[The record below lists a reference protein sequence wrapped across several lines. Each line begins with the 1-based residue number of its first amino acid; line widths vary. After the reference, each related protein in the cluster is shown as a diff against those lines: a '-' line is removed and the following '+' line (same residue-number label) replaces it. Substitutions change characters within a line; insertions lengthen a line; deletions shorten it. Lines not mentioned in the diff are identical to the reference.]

1 MLVKVYGATVQGI
14 DATLITIEVNSSK
27 GCMFYLV
34 GLPDSAVKESHQRII
49 SALQVNGYRMPTSN
63 IVINMAPADI
73 RKEGSAYDLP
83 LAIGML
89 AVSGTLQPDKLDRY
103 LLMGELSLDGSL
115 KPIKGALPI
124 AIKARELGFEGM
136 IIPRQNA
143 REAAVVN
150 NLTVYGVDNLREVV
164 GFFNGEQTLEPTIV
178 NTREEFYA
186 RQSSFD
192 LDFAEVKGQEN
203 VKRALEVAAAGSHN
217 ILLIGS
223 PGSGKSMLAKRL
235 PSILPPLS
243 LSESLETTKIHSVA
257 GKLGADSG
265 LISVRPFRA
274 PHHTIS
280 SVAMTGGGSFPQP
293 GEISL
298 AHNGILYLD
307 ELPEYPRN
315 VLEMLRQPLE
325 DRQITVTRARCSVE
339 YPASFML
346 VASMN
351 PCPCGYY
358 NHPTKACVCSPGQ
371 VQKYLNR
378 ISGPLLDRIDLHI
391 EVTPVDFEKMSDQR
405 PGESSATIR
414 ARVIRARQRQE
425 ARYADVPGVH
435 CNAQM
440 TPRLLGLYARPDDKG
455 LALLKNAMNRLNLSA
470 RAYDRILK
478 VARTIADLDD
488 SEQILPQHLAEAIGY
503 RNLDRENWAE
513 R

>member
-1 MLVKVYGATVQGI
+1 MLVKVFGAAVQGI
-14 DATLITIEVNSSK
+14 DATLITIEVNSSR

-34 GLPDSAVKESHQRII
+34 GLPDSTVKESHQRII

-89 AVSGTLQPDKLDRY
+89 AANEIIQSEKLNHH
-103 LLMGELSLDGSL
+103 LIMGELSLDGSL
-115 KPIKGALPI
+115 QPIKGALPI
-124 AIKARELGFEGM
+124 AIKARELNFEG
-136 IIPRQNA
+136 IIVPRQNA
-143 REAAVVN
+143 HEAAVVN
-150 NLTVYGVDNLREVV
+150 NLKVYGADNIKEVIE
-164 GFFNGEQTLEPTIV
+164 FFNGKQTLTPTNV

-186 RQSSFD
+186 QQSSYDF
-192 LDFAEVKGQEN
+192 DFAEVKGQEN
-203 VKRALEVAAAGSHN
+203 VKRALEVAAAGGHN
-217 ILLIGS
+217 ILLIGA

-243 LSESLETTKIHSVA
+243 LGESLETTKIHSVA
-257 GKLGADSG
+257 GKLGLGGG
-265 LISVRPFRA
+265 LISKRPFRD

-280 SVAMTGGGSFPQP
+280 TVAMTGGGSFPQP

-298 AHNGILYLD
+298 AHNGILFLD
-307 ELPEYPRN
+307 ELPEYNRS
-315 VLEMLRQPLE
+315 VLEVLRQPLE
-325 DRQITVTRARCSVE
+325 DRKITVSRIKCNVE

-378 ISGPLLDRIDLHI
+378 ISGPLLDRIDLQI
-391 EVTPVDFEKMSDQR
+391 EVTPLPFEKMSDNR
-405 PGESSATIR
+405 PGEPSSTIR
-414 ARVIRARQRQE
+414 ERVIQARKIQE
-425 ARYADVPGVH
+425 ERYSAIHGVY

-440 TPRLLGLYARPDDKG
+440 NSRLISQHARPDEKG
-455 LALLKNAMNRLNLSA
+455 LAMLKTAMNKLNLSA

-478 VARTIADLDD
+478 VSRTIADLEGCEKIKT
-488 SEQILPQHLAEAIGY
+488 SHLAEAIGY
-503 RNLDRENWAE
+503 RNLDREDWAG
-513 R
+513 